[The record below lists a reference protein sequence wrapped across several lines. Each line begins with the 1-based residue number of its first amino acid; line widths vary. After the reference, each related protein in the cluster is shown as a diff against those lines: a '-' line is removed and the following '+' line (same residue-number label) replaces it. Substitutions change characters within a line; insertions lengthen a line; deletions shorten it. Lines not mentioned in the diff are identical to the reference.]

1 MMKTQIQQSDDFR
14 QNDVEPVSFKSG
26 NSLLIN
32 REKEELTILGRN
44 QQIQM
49 VISMKD
55 DALTV
60 NVTARQLNINAMDE
74 LNLSAR
80 KINIEAAEQVS
91 IRTTGNLVQKV
102 SNNSSLEVGGTNKS
116 IAMEQK
122 LVAKLGNVEIKAND
136 DIVIEGERIK
146 LNCD

>member
-1 MMKTQIQQSDDFR
+1 MKTQIQQSDDFR